1 MEAQTRRTTGDDRSD
16 REQDVR
22 MFDFVGSNF
31 NGFFNSGFTALEVAE
46 GKAGQ
51 RNHNDADQTHG
62 DGWS

>member
-1 MEAQTRRTTGDDRSD
+1 MEAQTRRTTGTIGAIAN
-16 REQDVR
+16 R
-22 MFDFVGSNF
+22 MFGCSISLEATST
-31 NGFFNSGFTALEVAE
+31 GFFNSGFTALEVAE